1 MSNLNNRGALHPRWT
16 QIPVAVLEAFESV
29 VIAIFDPRSERSG
42 EGYDPYIPG
51 TGTSVPLRLWQG
63 KAQFQVYRQSL
74 TVDDVAGSVNQLR
87 SVRITAPPEGPV
99 MPLRKGLIVRV
110 ISSPLNP
117 SLENYEVT
125 VTSGMNSGLAWKR
138 TIEGEVDQSVI
149 APPIT
154 DFDIL

>member
-16 QIPVAVLEAFESV
+16 KIPVSVLEAFESV
-29 VIAIFDPRSERSG
+29 IIAIFDPRSETSG
-42 EGYDPYIPG
+42 DNYSPYVAG
-51 TGTSVPLRLWQG
+51 TGTSVPLLLWQG

-74 TVDDVAGSVNQLR
+74 TVDDVAGSVSQLR
-87 SVRITAPPEGPV
+87 SVRITAPPDGPT
-99 MPLRKGLIVRV
+99 MPLRKGLIVRI

-117 SLENYEVT
+117 ALESYEVT
-125 VTSGMNSGLAWKR
+125 VTNGMTAALAWKR

-154 DFDIL
+154 DYDVL